1 MLGQVV
7 VKPANPPSSW
17 PDLIRPSTWFRAS
30 PEFVD
35 ARAKPAHDGSEWA
48 AWLGATVA
56 AAAILLIAASP
67 TLARVLGDTGV
78 AYSADRA
85 LSVNGQ
91 RFDGVVYAMPG
102 FQRHEQITSGIQQVA
117 IFDLGAGHGYYIVP
131 SVRTYID
138 FPIDV
143 AVRELAMPDML
154 GAHAG
159 TEQQGGVVTTK
170 YRVDHRASDGTH
182 VVGFVWLAAS
192 GIPMRG
198 EGAVIETGGKRTP
211 VNWRLSNVHIAPLDP
226 GLFQPPGG
234 FYRLPAAALPGILGG
249 TGN

>member
-1 MLGQVV
+1 MLTM
-7 VKPANPPSSW
+7 P
-17 PDLIRPSTWFRAS
+17 RFRLWLAAS
-30 PEFVD
+30 
-35 ARAKPAHDGSEWA
+35 
-48 AWLGATVA
+48 LA
-56 AAAILLIAASP
+56 AAVLLLVSG
-67 TLARVLGDTGV
+67 TTFARVLGDAGI

-91 RFDGVVYAMPG
+91 RFDGAVYAMPG
-102 FQRHEQITSGIQQVA
+102 FQRHEQIMSGIQQIA
-117 IFDLGAGHGYYIVP
+117 IFDLSAGRGYYVVP

-154 GAHAG
+154 AAPAG

-198 EGAVIETGGKRTP
+198 EGTVIETSGKRTP
-211 VNWRLSNVHIAPLDP
+211 VNWRLSNVHIAPQDP
-226 GLFQPPGG
+226 GLFQLPGG

-249 TGN
+249 GN